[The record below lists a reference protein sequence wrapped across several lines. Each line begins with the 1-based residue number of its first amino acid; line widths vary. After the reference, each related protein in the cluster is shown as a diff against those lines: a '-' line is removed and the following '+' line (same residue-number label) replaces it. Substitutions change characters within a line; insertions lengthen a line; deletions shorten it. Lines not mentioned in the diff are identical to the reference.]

1 MFPVC
6 DWGRRVGAFRPRYTM
21 IIDRI
26 PTSVPGVWKCLI
38 AFQNGRLEVGYV
50 GHGKTLYGLIEQGVF
65 TLNWNFPSPDLEE
78 KNATIFQMDLIGK
91 PSI

>member
-1 MFPVC
+1 
-6 DWGRRVGAFRPRYTM
+6 
-21 IIDRI
+21 
-26 PTSVPGVWKCLI
+26 VWKCLI